1 MKTTAMVATVFAL
14 GSAQVALAQAD
25 RHHHHREHRL
35 PAHLVEQFD
44 LDLDGRLS
52 QDERGLMREEMQLR
66 AEGFKLKVLERFD
79 ADGDGALS
87 PEEREIAHE
96 TMRAEFVDRFDS
108 DGDGELSKEE
118 RRSAVESGE
127 VPPHALMR
135 KHRDRGERRGERGAG
150 RFGPGDEMALAGPS
164 QRGERGFG
172 RHRGP
177 RMSPEQMQQFDTDGD
192 GLLSHEEK
200 QGAKEA
206 MRARFRERMQE
217 FDADGDGAFSKEER
231 DAARRALR
239 GERQT
244 QERERS
250 PAGQIDGDGD
260 GVIDQD
266 ELRAALEKVRLGDPS
281 MDLNVDGAV
290 DDSDTVLLIE
300 KMTAPKAE

>member
-1 MKTTAMVATVFAL
+1 MCWCSQNDPPRVEPCLGSGLKERSIAMKTTAMFTTVLVL
-14 GSAQVALAQAD
+14 GIAHVALAQAD

-35 PAHLVEQFD
+35 PAHLIEQFD

-66 AEGFKLKVLERFD
+66 GEGFKLKVLERFD
-79 ADGDGALS
+79 TD
-87 PEEREIAHE
+87 E
-96 TMRAEFVDRFDS
+96 
-108 DGDGELSKEE
+108 DGELSKEE
-118 RRSAVESGE
+118 RRAAVESGE

-164 QRGERGFG
+164 QRGKRGFG

-192 GLLSHEEK
+192 GRLSHEEK

-206 MRARFRERMQE
+206 MHARFRERMQE
-217 FDADGDGAFSKEER
+217 FDADADGAFSKEER
-231 DAARRALR
+231 EAARRALR
-239 GERQT
+239 GER
-244 QERERS
+244 RSLKRDRS

-266 ELRAALEKVRLGDPS
+266 ELRSALEKVRLGDPS
-281 MDLNVDGAV
+281 MDLNGDGAV

-300 KMTAPKAE
+300 KMTAPRAE